1 MHSDSDGS
9 SDRQPDHAVDH
20 RARHRTRPPG
30 NETLFDPRQLER
42 VFARCFE
49 AAWRTRLEGGGAEPL
64 YIPSHHLEAEPHRI
78 VYRED
83 YFASALH
90 EVAHWC
96 LAGAARRQL
105 EDYGYWYRPD
115 GRDADEQR
123 AFESVEARPQ
133 ALEWIFS
140 EACGADFTL
149 SADNLDGGGGPGDGF
164 AAAVEQQKKKL
175 EREGLPPRAERFRRA
190 LEREWAG
197 GACPDRD
204 VRGTVTDSS
213 ERP

>member
-1 MHSDSDGS
+1 MHLDAHRSCTSDPAPRPDG
-9 SDRQPDHAVDH
+9 PAPTHAAL
-20 RARHRTRPPG
+20 R
-30 NETLFDPRQLER
+30 LER

-49 AAWRTRLEGGGAEPL
+49 AEWRTRLEGGGAEPL
-64 YIPSHHLEAEPHRI
+64 YIPSPDTEVQPHRV

-96 LAGAARRQL
+96 LAGAARRQR

-115 GRDADEQR
+115 GRDAEAQR
-123 AFESVEARPQ
+123 AFEAVEARPQ

-149 SADNLDGGGGPGDGF
+149 SADNLDAGEGPSDGF
-164 AAAVEQQKKKL
+164 AAAVAREKEKL
-175 EREGLPPRAERFRRA
+175 EREDLPPRAARFKRG
-190 LEREWAG
+190 LEIEWSNAS
-197 GACPDRD
+197 D
-204 VRGTVTDSS
+204 T
-213 ERP
+213 